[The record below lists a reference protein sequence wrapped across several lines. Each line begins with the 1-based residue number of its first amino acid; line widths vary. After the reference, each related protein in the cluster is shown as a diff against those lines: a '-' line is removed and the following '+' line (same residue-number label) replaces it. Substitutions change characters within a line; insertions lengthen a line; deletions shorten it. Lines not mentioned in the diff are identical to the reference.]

1 MREVADGVFQLSGFP
16 PNGVN
21 VFLAGDVLVD
31 AGTPLDGGRILRQVG
46 DGDVGAL
53 ALTHAHPDHQGSSHR
68 VCERLGIPYWAGAR
82 DADAA
87 ENPALV
93 FERMGIPSQLGV
105 FGVPLVPGAVGRFAS
120 RAMSGPGHP
129 VDRTLAEGDEVGDFT
144 VLDTPGHTAGHV
156 SLWREAD
163 RVLIAGDAI
172 WNLPRLTL
180 PYSVVNS
187 DHALA
192 RESAKRLAALAPDV
206 VCFGH
211 GPPLRDARRLAEL
224 AAKL

>member
-1 MREVADGVFQLSGFP
+1 MKEVAGGVFQLSGFP

-31 AGTPLDGGRILRQVG
+31 AGTPLDAGRILRQVG
-46 DGDVGAL
+46 DRDVAAL

-68 VCERLGIPYWAGAR
+68 VCEQLGIPYWAGAE
-82 DADAA
+82 DADVA
-87 ENPALV
+87 ENPTLML
-93 FERMGIPSQLGV
+93 ERMGVPSQLGV
-105 FGVPLVPGAVGRFAS
+105 FGVPIVPGAVPKFLA

-129 VDRTLAEGDEVGDFT
+129 VDRALAEGDAVGGFT
-144 VLDTPGHTAGHV
+144 VLETPGHTAGHV
-156 SLWREAD
+156 SLWRESD
-163 RVLIAGDAI
+163 KVLIAGDAI
-172 WNLPRLTL
+172 WNMPRLTL

-187 DHALA
+187 DHELA

-211 GPPLRDARRLAEL
+211 GPPLRNARRLAEF